1 MCSRSIIALLDGWV
15 LPYVILV
22 NAGVVPIANIC
33 QMTWVFVVMG
43 DLYDIKRGEWHTNS
57 HSLLSTQELWFAV
70 FMTIL

>member
-1 MCSRSIIALLDGWV
+1 MCSRSIIALWDGWA
-15 LPYVILV
+15 LLYVPLAHV
-22 NAGVVPIANIC
+22 AVVAFAYIS

-43 DLYDIKRGEWHTNS
+43 DLYDIKKGEWHTNS